1 MPGCLVKCVSSGNTH
16 WKRLAFESVDWVKQR
31 ILTQAGG
38 PHSICWGPDYSK
50 REGEGWVCSLP
61 ELSAP
66 DSSAPGSWALQLGP
80 GLTKLCLP
88 APRHLL
94 GFLDCWWDL
103 TSLTSLVLR
112 PSDLNWTKALAFLVL
127 QLVDGS
133 SWDSVASIITW
144 ANS

>member
-1 MPGCLVKCVSSGNTH
+1 MPRCLVKCVSSGNTH

-50 REGEGWVCSLP
+50 KEGEGCL
-61 ELSAP
+61 LSAWAECP
-66 DSSAPGSWALQLGP
+66 RHQCSWL
-80 GLTKLCLP
+80 LCLTTWTRNYKVVP
-88 APRHLL
+88 PRTPPPSWVFGLL
-94 GFLDCWWDL
+94 MGL
-103 TSLTSLVLR
+103 TSLTSLVLK